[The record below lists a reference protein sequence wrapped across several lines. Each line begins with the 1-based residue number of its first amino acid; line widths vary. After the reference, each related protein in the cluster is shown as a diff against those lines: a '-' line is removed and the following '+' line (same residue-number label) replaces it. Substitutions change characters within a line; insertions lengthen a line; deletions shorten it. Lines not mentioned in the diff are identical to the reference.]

1 MTRILALLWVI
12 AAKQQGNEMNAA
24 QVAQRFGCTV
34 EQAQNLYRKNALQL
48 QSMANQA
55 KRTGRNVNN
64 YTAAQL
70 DQRAASFLAKVA
82 A

>member
-1 MTRILALLWVI
+1 
-12 AAKQQGNEMNAA
+12 
-24 QVAQRFGCTV
+24 
-34 EQAQNLYRKNALQL
+34 
-48 QSMANQA
+48 MANQA

>member
-1 MTRILALLWVI
+1 
-12 AAKQQGNEMNAA
+12 MNAN

-34 EQAQNLYRKNALQL
+34 EQVQNLYRKNAIQL

-64 YTAAQL
+64 YTAEQL
-70 DQRAASFLAKVA
+70 AQRAASFLVKA
-82 A
+82 AA